1 MAFDTINHDLLVAKL
16 HAYGFSNDSFK
27 LLYSYLKN
35 RWYRTKINHKFSSW
49 KELSQGVPQGSVL
62 GPLLFNI
69 YLNDLFFLSEFTDLC
84 NFADDTTFYACDMD
98 LNSLIKRLEHDSF
111 LAIEW
116 FENNNMK
123 LNQDK
128 CHLLVSGYKNENVW
142 ANIGNE
148 KIWESNKQKLL
159 GLDIDRNLNFN
170 EHVSSLCRKAGNK
183 LSVLARL
190 SNFMSFKQRRILLKT
205 FIESQ
210 FGYCPLIWMFHSRRV
225 NNKINHLHERSLRI
239 VYKDNYSSY
248 VDLLAKDKSFTIHQR
263 NIHSLAIELFKVK
276 RNLSNVIM
284 CNILKNKNTDLQFTI
299 TDRFCE
305 ILRQYTMLSPE
316 FTQLFCSKSLE
327 CDSFRDKEYKFSSKI

>member
-1 MAFDTINHDLLVAKL
+1 
-16 HAYGFSNDSFK
+16 
-27 LLYSYLKN
+27 
-35 RWYRTKINHKFSSW
+35 
-49 KELSQGVPQGSVL
+49 
-62 GPLLFNI
+62 
-69 YLNDLFFLSEFTDLC
+69 
-84 NFADDTTFYACDMD
+84 MD

-148 KIWESNKQKLL
+148 KIWESNKQKFL

-225 NNKINHLHERSLRI
+225 NNKINHLHERSLRR

-263 NIHSLAIELFKVK
+263 NIHSRAIELFGVK

-284 CNILKNKNTDLQFTI
+284 CNVLKTRTLIDFQSQKDFRRDYVNIQRYGLTSLSYFALRLWNMIPLEIKNINSLQKFKT
-299 TDRFCE
+299 E
-305 ILRQYTMLSPE
+305 IRKWAPE
-316 FTQLFCSKSLE
+316 NSSCYKVDKHSLQQLH
-327 CDSFRDKEYKFSSKI
+327 KEKMADEYFMV

>member
-1 MAFDTINHDLLVAKL
+1 
-16 HAYGFSNDSFK
+16 
-27 LLYSYLKN
+27 
-35 RWYRTKINHKFSSW
+35 
-49 KELSQGVPQGSVL
+49 
-62 GPLLFNI
+62 
-69 YLNDLFFLSEFTDLC
+69 
-84 NFADDTTFYACDMD
+84 MD
-98 LNSLIKRLEHDSF
+98 LRLEDDGF

-116 FENNNMK
+116 FENNKMK

-128 CHLLVSGYKNENVW
+128 CCLLVSGYKNENFG
-142 ANIGNE
+142 ANIGKE
-148 KIWESNKQKLL
+148 RILESNKQKFL

-225 NNKINHLHERSLRI
+225 NNKINHLHEHSLRI

-248 VDLLAKDKSFTIHQR
+248 VDLLAKDKSFTIHQK
-263 NIHSLAIELFKVK
+263 NIQSLAIEQFKVK

-284 CNILKNKNTDLQFTI
+284 YNILKTRTLTYNLRSQTDFVRDCVNTQRYGLNSLSYFASKVWDMIALQVNNIISFQKFKTEV
-299 TDRFCE
+299 RKWAPENHFCY
-305 ILRQYTMLSPE
+305 LCRPL
-316 FTQLFCSKSLE
+316 
-327 CDSFRDKEYKFSSKI
+327 

>member
-1 MAFDTINHDLLVAKL
+1 MDLSKAFDTIKHDLLVAKL
-16 HAYGFSNDSFK
+16 HAYGFSNGSLK

-49 KELSQGVPQGSVL
+49 KELSQGVPQGFVL

-148 KIWESNKQKLL
+148 KIWESSKQKLL

-190 SNFMSFKQRRILLKT
+190 SNFMSFKQSCILLKN
-205 FIESQ
+205 FVESQ
-210 FGYCPLIWMFHSRRV
+210 FGYCPFIWMFHSRRV
-225 NNKINHLHERSLRI
+225 NNKINHLNKRSFRI
-239 VYKDNYSSY
+239 VYKYSYRSY
-248 VDLLAKDKSFTIHQR
+248 VDLLAKGKSFTVHQT
-263 NIHSLAIELFKVK
+263 NIQSLAIELFKFK

-284 CNILKNKNTDLQFTI
+284 CNILKARTQTYNLQLKEDFVRDCVNTRRYDLHS
-299 TDRFCE
+299 
-305 ILRQYTMLSPE
+305 LSYFASE
-316 FTQLFCSKSLE
+316 V
-327 CDSFRDKEYKFSSKI
+327 